1 MAVPFEGNEEEPVM
15 GKPMELFRDEYD
27 MGTGTTTAN
36 YDVTADGRFLMLRR
50 EAGGGHLRIVLNWT
64 EELKRTLAQA
74 TR

>member
-1 MAVPFEGNEEEPVM
+1 M
-15 GKPMELFRDEYD
+15 GLSS
-27 MGTGTTTAN
+27 TNAN

-50 EAGGGHLRIVLNWT
+50 EPGGGDLRIVLNWT